1 MPTIV
6 YREQKGSAL
15 TTAELDANL
24 TNINAETV
32 DNSAIFNLRPSLDVD
47 IVGSKTLSPL
57 ASFSRASTGTY
68 YDANGVLRTAGVNE
82 PRFNY
87 DPATGEF
94 KGLLVEESRT
104 NLLTYSEQFDNS
116 AWNAFGIDTA
126 LIVANS
132 AIAPDGTLTADY
144 LKASTTNT
152 FQSKTL
158 RRGNISVISTVC
170 FSVHLKYG
178 GYRYACVHV
187 GLLSSIYVDL
197 QNGIITQ
204 TAGGATGS
212 CVSVGNGWYRVTYM
226 ITFTS
231 STNTTPS
238 IAVYNTGTGNP
249 YGQDNWVGDG
259 INGIYIWGAQYEAGS
274 TPTSYIPTTSAA
286 VTRQADQ
293 LSISKTTSNW
303 FNSVNGTLSLS
314 HDVPATLPL
323 LGEGSNTITNSLG
336 AGTTNIDYS
345 NSQLSVVSQSGQSN
359 YTQGIFNFDS
369 DMYILGNS
377 TTKANAHV
385 KYLKFYPNNVVNS
398 TPDGSGFI
406 LDNGFALL
414 QEDGSVLFQE

>member
-1 MPTIV
+1 MPVIV

-57 ASFSRASTGTY
+57 ATFSRASTGTY

-104 NLLTYSEQFDNS
+104 NLLTYSEQFDNA
-116 AWNAFGIDTA
+116 AWTKSNATITA
-126 LIVANS
+126 NAVV
-132 AIAPDGTLTADY
+132 APDGTLTSDKLVADSTSAMHY
-144 LKASTTNT
+144 LSVSLGTTLSNINFTIYAKAAEYDRLIMGGLPGQYYVGFNLISGMIE
-152 FQSKTL
+152 SSVPIS
-158 RRGNISVISTVC
+158 NISTASISAV
-170 FSVHLKYG
+170 G
-178 GYRYACVHV
+178 G
-187 GLLSSIYVDL
+187 
-197 QNGIITQ
+197 
-204 TAGGATGS
+204 
-212 CVSVGNGWYRVTYM
+212 GWYRCRIVL
-226 ITFTS
+226 
-231 STNTTPS
+231 STAGYVSLYPFNTTYTNGALNP
-238 IAVYNTGTGNP
+238 VFTGSGTS
-249 YGQDNWVGDG
+249 
-259 INGIYIWGAQYEAGS
+259 GIYIWGAQLEQGS

-293 LSISKTTSNW
+293 LSISKTTSSW

-385 KYLKFYPNNVVNS
+385 KYLKFYPNNAVNS

>member
-1 MPTIV
+1 MSTIV

-82 PRFNY
+82 PRFNC

-104 NLLTYSEQFDNS
+104 NLLTYSEQFDNG
-116 AWNAFGIDTA
+116 AWSVYNCSITPNTT
-126 LIVANS
+126 IS
-132 AIAPDGTLTADY
+132 PDGTLTADTFVY
-144 LKASTTNT
+144 GSIAAGVYRTYSQTGTYTASVYGKFNTLKWLKLDAVYTTPAASA
-152 FQSKTL
+152 F
-158 RRGNISVISTVC
+158 
-170 FSVHLKYG
+170 F
-178 GYRYACVHV
+178 
-187 GLLSSIYVDL
+187 DL
-197 QNGIITQ
+197 QNGVIGNTSGCTANIT
-204 TAGGATGS
+204 
-212 CVSVGNGWYRVTYM
+212 SVGNGWYRCSITYTTNAASARFS
-226 ITFTS
+226 IYGTDTNGVS
-231 STNTTPS
+231 SGTAGTNF
-238 IAVYNTGTGNP
+238 
-249 YGQDNWVGDG
+249 
-259 INGIYIWGAQYEAGS
+259 YIWGAQLEQGS
-274 TPTSYIPTTSAA
+274 SATSYIPTTSAA

-293 LSISKTTSNW
+293 LSISKVTSSW

-345 NSQLSVVSQSGQSN
+345 NSQLSVVSQSGKSN

-385 KYLKFYPNNVVNS
+385 KYLKFYPNNVIGS
-398 TPDGSGFI
+398 TPAGSGFI
-406 LDNGFALL
+406 LDDGYALM
-414 QEDGSVLFQE
+414 QEDGSVIFQE